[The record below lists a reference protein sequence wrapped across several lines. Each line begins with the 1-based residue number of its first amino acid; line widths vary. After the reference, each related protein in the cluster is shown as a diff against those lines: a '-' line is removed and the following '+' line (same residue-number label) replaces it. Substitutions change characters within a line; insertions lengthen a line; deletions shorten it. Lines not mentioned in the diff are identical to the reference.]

1 MTPERPPSSRLNGRG
16 VVPTPF
22 PRRLRVFARRLL
34 PVVIWGG
41 AVVVLLVL
49 ARGQIHTI
57 DAVGVVEE
65 REVTIV
71 PLVDGVIRTVAVKPL
86 DFVQKDDVVV
96 MLDDTDIRARTRVA
110 QALLAQLRA
119 QLQAAIAEQQRTSQG
134 DLRRFELNE
143 ETARLDLMDRVV
155 TQESDRITL
164 TRLAILMRRQE
175 RLLKENVGIPEEY
188 DNIRLEHAALA
199 KTIEENDK
207 AIASARQSL
216 AEAQRRKEERAKE
229 AGGEE
234 LPSLLLPLREAVKV
248 QEALIGEL
256 NEQARNLV
264 LHAPMS
270 GTVSRLVLRQGQA
283 VLKGQELLAITDPA
297 ATQVVGWI
305 DESVA
310 YGVHENMDVELLTR
324 RNPRDV
330 VRAKVTKVGT
340 KIDRF
345 PVRLRP
351 NPNLPGYGLSFLVGG
366 NFPKGLLY
374 PGEVV
379 DVRFLQKRS

>member
-1 MTPERPPSSRLNGRG
+1 M
-16 VVPTPF
+16 
-22 PRRLRVFARRLL
+22 
-34 PVVIWGG
+34 VIWGG

-49 ARGQIHTI
+49 ARGQIHSI

-96 MLDDTDIRARTRVA
+96 MLDDTDVRAQTRVA
-110 QALLAQLRA
+110 QAQLGQLRA

-143 ETARLDLMDRVV
+143 EAARLDLMDRVV
-155 TQESDRITL
+155 TQESDRINL
-164 TRLAILMRRQE
+164 TRLAVLMQRQE

-199 KTIEENDK
+199 KKIEENDK

-234 LPSLLLPLREAVKV
+234 LPSLLLPLREALKV

-283 VLKGQELLAITDPA
+283 VLRGQELLAITDPA

-366 NFPKGLLY
+366 NFPEGLLY

-379 DVRFLQKRS
+379 DVKFVQKRS